1 MRRYLGWISLVL
13 IIIFIVLAFI
23 IPQVLNPLPDS
34 LDLILLL
41 LLLLGSFF
49 TALFSLKGRLKT
61 ITLLISSLG
70 MLALLLIT
78 IFAVGMILFG
88 NFGT

>member
-49 TALFSLKGRLKT
+49 TALFSLKGRLQT